1 MSKRETLVTPYGEF
15 LDLLAC
21 FSIYN
26 GNATQKKKLR
36 MEDILFGMD

>member
-1 MSKRETLVTPYGEF
+1 MATPYSEF

-21 FSIYN
+21 FAIYN

-36 MEDILFGMD
+36 MEDILWMD